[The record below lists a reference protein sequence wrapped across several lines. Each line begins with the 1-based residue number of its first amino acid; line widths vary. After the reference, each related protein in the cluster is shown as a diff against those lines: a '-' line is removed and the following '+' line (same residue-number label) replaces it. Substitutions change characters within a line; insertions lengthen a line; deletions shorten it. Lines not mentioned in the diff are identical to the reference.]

1 MTTESTV
8 QRLQQLLEVKDEQL
22 QAQRDEL
29 ASLERQLRF
38 GVDWMLHSYVKGE
51 RDALPAP
58 RIEMD
63 ITENTACYQEVQV
76 TLVLP
81 QRDSTLTRVPL
92 SYSKRSGRALD
103 PESFPT
109 EGELSS
115 DQIGRLPGL
124 VHDTY
129 FFMDKIGIPAYIALG
144 AGRRYRV
151 TSLRPLTLA
160 AVG

>member
-8 QRLQQLLEVKDEQL
+8 QRLQELLEVKDEQL
-22 QAQRDEL
+22 QARRDEL
-29 ASLERQLRF
+29 ATLERQLRF

-51 RDALPAP
+51 RDALPSP

-63 ITENTACYQEVQV
+63 ITENAAYYQEVQV

-92 SYSKRSGRALD
+92 SYSKRSGSPLD
-103 PESFPT
+103 PESFPS
-109 EGELSS
+109 EGELS
-115 DQIGRLPGL
+115 DKQIGGLPNL
-124 VHDTY
+124 VHDAC
-129 FFMDKIGIPAYIALG
+129 FFMDKTGIPAYIVLG

-151 TSLRPLTLA
+151 TSLQPLKLA